1 MKKYILLLQLM
12 FTAAVFAQNP
22 VRWTTQAIQT
32 DTLKFDLIITAE
44 IEEKWHLYAT
54 EMPEDGPLP
63 TEFIFNDVA
72 LTSPLTYSELI
83 TGFDPIFEM
92 ELSYFDNKATFYQT
106 IKVVDQSIQDIT
118 VDLIYQ
124 ACDDKLCIFRDEQLL
139 IPLSDHS
146 QEQQSEDL
154 TALTANSVKKLKI
167 ELKNSDLLSTNY
179 DQDSDSSSIW
189 NIFLFYNFIFYTK
202 MY

>member
-63 TEFIFNDVA
+63 TEFIFN
-72 LTSPLTYSELI
+72 E
-83 TGFDPIFEM
+83 
-92 ELSYFDNKATFYQT
+92 
-106 IKVVDQSIQDIT
+106 
-118 VDLIYQ
+118 
-124 ACDDKLCIFRDEQLL
+124 
-139 IPLSDHS
+139 
-146 QEQQSEDL
+146 
-154 TALTANSVKKLKI
+154 
-167 ELKNSDLLSTNY
+167 
-179 DQDSDSSSIW
+179 
-189 NIFLFYNFIFYTK
+189 
-202 MY
+202 